1 MTFGQKILKA
11 RTTLNITQTELAQ
24 LTGISERSL
33 YTYEQGNIIPRKSN
47 LEKLAKALHVSV
59 TYLLDDAEENTQKD
73 MEKKDFIH
81 KIKDTQGNKGA
92 HEAQEILDHVS
103 TFLAGDDLDDDA
115 KEVFIQSLMEVYI
128 DSKQEAARRRKKK
141 TAQSLIDPTV

>member
-33 YTYEQGNIIPRKSN
+33 YTYEQGNIIHRKSN

-73 MEKKDFIH
+73 LEKK
-81 KIKDTQGNKGA
+81 
-92 HEAQEILDHVS
+92 E
-103 TFLAGDDLDDDA
+103 
-115 KEVFIQSLMEVYI
+115 
-128 DSKQEAARRRKKK
+128 
-141 TAQSLIDPTV
+141 